1 MVRSAQSFTPGGE
14 FAFIVD
20 GILHDS
26 LHLLTLHPNQQQPI
40 KWYTSLVSRQETVIY
55 LRKKLVGLGG
65 VEMEINGDNN
75 NNVVGLFP
83 FFVIP
88 LVQGALHSS
97 RCVVAWS
104 FCPTARA
111 NFSISG
117 KLNHV
122 IDLNGG
128 CESLEKAEIEERVRG
143 IQRKPAYSVLFVNDD
158 KNLAVEF
165 DVRSGDLVEGIGEFK
180 FYKSQDAGLRS
191 EVNRTNRKWMRI
203 KSKEASKGE
212 GS

>member
-1 MVRSAQSFTPGGE
+1 
-14 FAFIVD
+14 
-20 GILHDS
+20 
-26 LHLLTLHPNQQQPI
+26 
-40 KWYTSLVSRQETVIY
+40 
-55 LRKKLVGLGG
+55 
-65 VEMEINGDNN
+65 
-75 NNVVGLFP
+75 
-83 FFVIP
+83 
-88 LVQGALHSS
+88 
-97 RCVVAWS
+97 
-104 FCPTARA
+104 
-111 NFSISG
+111 
-117 KLNHV
+117 LNHV